1 LVDDLDNDTVSNITI
16 FIKEILDDDIFEK
29 YEW

>member
-1 LVDDLDNDTVSNITI
+1 LDNDTVSNITI